1 MSDRAPSLAD
11 LPTSSLHHFVG
22 RSVRCSH
29 GPISNRT
36 GDKSWATLVSI
47 ISSTHAIV
55 KPVGHQKTEKVE
67 LRYIHPWFSRNPD
80 LRYLFT
86 SPSTLPYDEED
97 LPESEPQ
104 PEPLPASTIE
114 TKPPAD
120 SNPYS
125 SLSDLLN
132 RAASLKTKID
142 QLTEYRQSLLSQ
154 LKSNDDALTEAQSS
168 LLSLRKD
175 VQAATSL
182 INDIIPSSPSRS
194 SSNKE
199 SSYTP
204 LKQAILDVTL
214 PGQVYP
220 VTAIGERIVAHD
232 PSFCSTTDPSDRNFR
247 NLCTSVSWHLN
258 RSPSH
263 FHREARGLFRRL

>member
-182 INDIIPSSPSRS
+182 INDIIPSTSPSTPSRPS
-194 SSNKE
+194 
-199 SSYTP
+199 TP
-204 LKQAILDVTL
+204 LKAAILSSTV
-214 PGQVYP
+214 PGSQYSP
-220 VTAIGERIVAHD
+220 TEIARAILRSD
-232 PSFCSTTDPSDRNFR
+232 PSFCSDPDTRSREFR
-247 NLCTSVSWHLN
+247 SFCVAIINHLKN
-258 RSPSH
+258 SPTH
-263 FHREARGLFRRL
+263 FRKDHRGVYVRL